1 MKKLLLAATILL
13 SISCNKQEEA
23 EYDNPCWDIHKR
35 CRNDIA
41 GIYIKSSVYDTFYVK
56 ILYKQHRTFLPLVD
70 SQLYTNRNCIEFPLK
85 RDAEYYFQFH
95 PIKNGHSFKL
105 KQTPIQHV
113 NNCQTVHLEYYE

>member
-85 RDAEYYFQFH
+85 RDAEY
-95 PIKNGHSFKL
+95 
-105 KQTPIQHV
+105 
-113 NNCQTVHLEYYE
+113 